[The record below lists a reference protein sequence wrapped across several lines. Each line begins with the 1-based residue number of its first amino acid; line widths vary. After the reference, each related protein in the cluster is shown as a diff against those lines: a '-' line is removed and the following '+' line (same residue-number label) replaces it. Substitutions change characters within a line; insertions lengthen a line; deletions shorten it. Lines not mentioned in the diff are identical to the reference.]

1 MKKTEVYLALDR
13 LKEATNRLEEAL
25 PRVKDDLD
33 RDGVIQRFEFT
44 FELFWKTLK
53 FILEYQGISCA
64 SPRQCLKEAFKMGLI
79 EDDEIFLDMLSD
91 RNLSSHVYEEKI
103 AEEIFKRIEKVYS
116 RVLKETIRKLEEKL

>member
-1 MKKTEVYLALDR
+1 MKKTEVYLALER
-13 LKEATNRLEEAL
+13 LKEAASRLEEAL

-53 FILEYQGISCA
+53 FILEYQGISCT

-79 EDDEIFLDMLSD
+79 
-91 RNLSSHVYEEKI
+91 
-103 AEEIFKRIEKVYS
+103 
-116 RVLKETIRKLEEKL
+116 

>member
-1 MKKTEVYLALDR
+1 MKKTEVYLAIER
-13 LKEATNRLEEAL
+13 LKEAASRLEEAL

-53 FILEYQGISCA
+53 FILEYHGVSCA

-79 EDDEIFLDMLSD
+79 EDDEVFLDMLTD
-91 RNLSSHVYEEKI
+91 RNLSSHVYEEKT
-103 AEEIFKRIEKVYS
+103 AEEIYQRIRKVYS
-116 RVLKETIRKLEEKL
+116 HVLKETIRKLEERL